1 MLEQDYANYLMWA
14 KNYDYP
20 FLIIM
25 ILFEWVGA
33 DLDKWWILI
42 ASTNIL
48 KLSFISY
55 QDSVVIILVNNI
67 VFSLRG
73 SKVSLYRYL
82 INSYWH
88 LAFHKI
94 LWP

>member
-25 ILFEWVGA
+25 ILLEWVGA
-33 DLDKWWILI
+33 DLDKWRILI

-73 SKVSLYRYL
+73 SNFSLYRYL
-82 INSYWH
+82 INS
-88 LAFHKI
+88 LQD
-94 LWP
+94 